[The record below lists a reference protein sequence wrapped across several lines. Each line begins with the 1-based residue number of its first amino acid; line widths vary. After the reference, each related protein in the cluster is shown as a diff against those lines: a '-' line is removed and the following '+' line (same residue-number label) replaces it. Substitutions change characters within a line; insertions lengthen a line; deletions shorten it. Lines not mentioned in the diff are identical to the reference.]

1 VTPTRVWS
9 LVVIGAGCA
18 AASWLV
24 LRLVYS
30 DLPPLP
36 WTAVPALLLL
46 AIAESWSGRN
56 LRARLSGRM
65 GSKPILPIA
74 VARMAALAKASSL
87 SGALISGLTAGFLIY
102 VSGSLDKATPRSD
115 ALVAASTLVAAIL
128 LVMAALYLERGC
140 RIPADDQD
148 GISRPS

>member
-1 VTPTRVWS
+1 MWN
-9 LVVIGAGCA
+9 LVVIGAACA

-24 LRLVYS
+24 LRVVYS
-30 DLPPLP
+30 VLPPLP

-56 LRARLSGRM
+56 LRARPRLSARR

-87 SGALISGLTAGFLIY
+87 AAALVGGLTAGFLIY
-102 VSGSLDKATPRSD
+102 VSGSMDKATLRSD
-115 ALVAASTLVAAIL
+115 ALVASSTVVAAIL

-148 GISRPS
+148 GISRPG

>member
-1 VTPTRVWS
+1 M
-9 LVVIGAGCA
+9 VIGAVCA
-18 AASWLV
+18 AAAWLL
-24 LRLVYS
+24 LRGVYS
-30 DLPPLP
+30 ALPPLP

-56 LRARLSGRM
+56 LRARLRGDV

-87 SGALISGLTAGFLIY
+87 AAALVGGLSAGFLIY
-102 VSGSLDKATPRSD
+102 VSGSLDKTAPRSD

-140 RIPADDQD
+140 RVPADDQD
-148 GISRPS
+148 GIGRPS

>member
-1 VTPTRVWS
+1 
-9 LVVIGAGCA
+9 VVIGAACA
-18 AASWLV
+18 AVSWLV
-24 LRLVYS
+24 LRLVYTV
-30 DLPPLP
+30 LPPLP

-56 LRARLSGRM
+56 LRTRLSGRM

-87 SGALISGLTAGFLIY
+87 AGALISGLTAGFLIY

-115 ALVAASTLVAAIL
+115 ALVAASTLVAALL

-148 GISRPS
+148 GIGRPS

>member
-1 VTPTRVWS
+1 
-9 LVVIGAGCA
+9 VVIGAVCA
-18 AASWLV
+18 AAAWLL
-24 LRLVYS
+24 LRGVYS
-30 DLPPLP
+30 ALPPLP

-46 AIAESWSGRN
+46 AIAEGWSGRN
-56 LRARLSGRM
+56 LRARLRGDV

-87 SGALISGLTAGFLIY
+87 AAALVGGLSAGFLIY
-102 VSGSLDKATPRSD
+102 VVGSLDKAAPRSD

-140 RIPADDQD
+140 RVRADDQD
-148 GISRPS
+148 DIGRPS

>member
-9 LVVIGAGCA
+9 LVVIGVACA

-46 AIAESWSGRN
+46 AIAEGWSGRN
-56 LRARLSGRM
+56 LRTRLSGRM

-87 SGALISGLTAGFLIY
+87 VGALIGGLTAGFLIY

-115 ALVAASTLVAAIL
+115 ALVAASTAVAAIL

-148 GISRPS
+148 GISRPG

>member
-1 VTPTRVWS
+1 M
-9 LVVIGAGCA
+9 
-18 AASWLV
+18 
-24 LRLVYS
+24 
-30 DLPPLP
+30 
-36 WTAVPALLLL
+36 PALLLL

-56 LRARLSGRM
+56 LRARLRGDV

-87 SGALISGLTAGFLIY
+87 AAALVGGLSAGFLIY
-102 VSGSLDKATPRSD
+102 VSGSLDKTAPRSD

-140 RIPADDQD
+140 RVPADDQD
-148 GISRPS
+148 GIGRPS